1 MENSDRNSIVS
12 FFRLYE
18 DGYSDSEIDNS
29 GYHTPSQ
36 CDSMPKRH
44 RSNSGRVYREKN
56 EPITYLQLSS
66 GRILRFSEEDGQD
79 ILVPYWFESNP
90 YVRRIIS
97 RIPFSIERSLS
108 YLNRIR
114 FEEDGYDSDGE
125 MIYYHLRVQVY
136 ESYLVELR
144 LRRAMRNV
152 LSRWRIRRMDMA
164 PVERMD
170 PVTLA
175 PPQKEVV
182 LYDWSV
188 KRKFIFDAKSLS
200 ILIETALLYQESG
213 FALPMY
219 PRNPWN
225 NLEFQYRH
233 LVSIYYQLQQHGELR
248 WCFTTLRKY
257 NFDKDKWHQYHRST
271 VTMMAIRNSLS
282 ALDTPYSKDL
292 LEDFIISRL
301 DSIEP
306 ISDDTVQAYRIALLR
321 IPQHWYLEKWKAIS
335 YQYLEGTHFHMNVER
350 SIERQCKA
358 MHRKQ
363 YMFMRELVKLGL
375 ITRIPPREPV

>member
-1 MENSDRNSIVS
+1 MENSGSNSIVS
-12 FFRLYE
+12 FFQLHE
-18 DGYSDSEIDNS
+18 EEGSDSELDDS
-29 GYHTPSQ
+29 GYHDPSHYE
-36 CDSMPKRH
+36 SMPKRS
-44 RSNSGRVYREKN
+44 RSNSGRVYLENNKPN
-56 EPITYLQLSS
+56 NYLQLSS
-66 GRILRFSEEDGQD
+66 GRILRFSEIDGSN

-90 YVRRIIS
+90 YVRRILS
-97 RIPFSIERSLS
+97 RIPFSIERSLN

-152 LSRWRIRRMDMA
+152 LSLWRIRRMDMA

-200 ILIETALLYQESG
+200 IIIETALLYHESG
-213 FALPMY
+213 FAAPMY

-225 NLEFQYRH
+225 NMEFQYRH

-257 NFDKDKWHQYHRST
+257 NFDKEKWHQYHRST
-271 VTMMAIRNSLS
+271 ITMMAIQNSLIT
-282 ALDTPYSKDL
+282 LDTPYSKDL

-301 DSIEP
+301 DSIQP
-306 ISDDTVQAYRIALLR
+306 VSNDTVQAYRMALLR
-321 IPQHWYLEKWKAIS
+321 MPRHWYLEKWKAIA
-335 YQYLEGTHFHMNVER
+335 YQHFEASHFHINIER
-350 SIERQCKA
+350 SIQRQCVA
-358 MHRKQ
+358 MQRKQ
-363 YMFMRELVKLGL
+363 YIFMRELVRLG
-375 ITRIPPREPV
+375 IIVQIPPREPV

>member
-1 MENSDRNSIVS
+1 MENSEGNSVVS

-18 DGYSDSEIDNS
+18 ERDSDSEMES
-29 GYHTPSQ
+29 GYHSPSE
-36 CDSMPKRH
+36 CESMPKRH
-44 RSNSGRVYREKN
+44 RTNSGKVYRAKN
-56 EPITYLQLSS
+56 EPITCLQLSS
-66 GRILRFSEEDGQD
+66 GRILRFHERDGSN
-79 ILVPYWFESNP
+79 ILVPRWFESNP
-90 YVRRIIS
+90 YVRRILS
-97 RIPFSIERSLS
+97 RIPFSIERSLN

-114 FEEDGYDSDGE
+114 FEEDGYDSEGE

-152 LSRWRIRRMDMA
+152 LSRWRIRRMDLT

-170 PVTLA
+170 PMTLA
-175 PPQKEVV
+175 APEKEVV

-200 ILIETALLYQESG
+200 ILIETALLYHESG

-257 NFDKDKWHQYHRST
+257 NFDKDKWHQHHRSAI
-271 VTMMAIRNSLS
+271 TMLAIRNSLS
-282 ALDTPYSKDL
+282 TLDTPYSKEL
-292 LEDFIISRL
+292 LEDFIVSRL
-301 DSIEP
+301 ESIEP
-306 ISDDTVQAYRIALLR
+306 ISNDTIQAYRIALLR
-321 IPQHWYLEKWKAIS
+321 LPQHWYLEKWKAIA
-335 YQYLEGTHFHMNVER
+335 YQHLEAAHFHMN
-350 SIERQCKA
+350 IERFIQRQCVA
-358 MHRKQ
+358 MQRKQ

-375 ITRIPPREPV
+375 IPRIPPRAVV

>member
-1 MENSDRNSIVS
+1 MENSEGNSVVS
-12 FFRLYE
+12 FFRLYN
-18 DGYSDSEIDNS
+18 DDSDLDAEES
-29 GYHTPSQ
+29 GYHSPSEYE
-36 CDSMPKRH
+36 SIPKRH
-44 RSNSGRVYREKN
+44 RSNSGKVCRDRN
-56 EPITYLQLSS
+56 EPITCLQLSS
-66 GRILRFSEEDGQD
+66 GRILRFYERNGSN
-79 ILVPYWFESNP
+79 ILVPHWFESNP
-90 YVRRIIS
+90 YVRRILS
-97 RIPFSIERSLS
+97 CIPFSIERSLN
-108 YLNRIR
+108 YLSRIR

-152 LSRWRIRRMDMA
+152 LSRWRIRRMDLA

-170 PVTLA
+170 PITLTA
-175 PPQKEVV
+175 PEKEVV

-200 ILIETALLYQESG
+200 ILIETALLYHESG

-225 NLEFQYRH
+225 NLEFRYRH
-233 LVSIYYQLQQHGELR
+233 LVSIYYQLQRHGELR

-257 NFDKDKWHQYHRST
+257 NFDKNKWFQYHRSA
-271 VTMMAIRNSLS
+271 VTMLAIRNSLS
-282 ALDTPYSKDL
+282 TLDTPYSKEL
-292 LEDFIISRL
+292 LEDFIVSRME
-301 DSIEP
+301 SIEP
-306 ISDDTVQAYRIALLR
+306 VLNDTIQAYRIALLR
-321 IPQHWYLEKWKAIS
+321 IPRHWYLEKWKAIA
-335 YQYLEGTHFHMNVER
+335 YQHLEATHYHMNIER

-375 ITRIPPREPV
+375 IPRIPPRELV